1 MLTMTLAE
9 KFGAGNCITDMEFY
23 LLFNRLS
30 ILVDVFKTAHLY
42 DGEKRLSHFALAWH
56 ISRLNI
62 NKTLISEENKY
73 NLNLRNVCRA

>member
-42 DGEKRLSHFALAWH
+42 DGEKRLRHFALA
-56 ISRLNI
+56 
-62 NKTLISEENKY
+62 
-73 NLNLRNVCRA
+73 

>member
-9 KFGAGNCITDMEFY
+9 KFGAGNCIRDMEFY

-42 DGEKRLSHFALAWH
+42 DGEKRLSHFALA
-56 ISRLNI
+56 
-62 NKTLISEENKY
+62 
-73 NLNLRNVCRA
+73 